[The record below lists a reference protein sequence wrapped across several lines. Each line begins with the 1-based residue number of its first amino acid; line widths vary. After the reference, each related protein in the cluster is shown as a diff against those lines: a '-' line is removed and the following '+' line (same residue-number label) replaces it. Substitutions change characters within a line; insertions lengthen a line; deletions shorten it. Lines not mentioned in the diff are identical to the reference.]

1 MARTETWFYCSV
13 DGCRRYHKHFKTKE
27 GLEHHAL
34 TVHNCEVLLEGD
46 WRTEIVDVDAGADAD
61 AAGSGGGWG
70 RGDAD
75 AASSGRAGGWSR
87 GGQWAVETLLQLAVG
102 GQEDG
107 HHGRGDA
114 DARGRAHGRLRSRS
128 RRRPS
133 LTQLTDAELIAEL
146 SRRLASSHR

>member
-13 DGCRRYHKHFKTKE
+13 DGCRRYHRHFKTKE
-27 GLEHHAL
+27 ALEHHAL

-61 AAGSGGGWG
+61 AASSGGGW
-70 RGDAD
+70 AQ
-75 AASSGRAGGWSR
+75 
-87 GGQWAVETLLQLAVG
+87 GGQWAVG
-102 GQEDG
+102 GQQYG

-128 RRRPS
+128 PRRPS
-133 LTQLTDAELIAEL
+133 LTQATDAELIAEL

>member
-1 MARTETWFYCSV
+1 MATTETWFYCSV
-13 DGCRRYHKHFKTKE
+13 DGCRRYHRHFKTKE
-27 GLEHHAL
+27 ALEHHAQ

-61 AAGSGGGWG
+61 AASSGGGW
-70 RGDAD
+70 A
-75 AASSGRAGGWSR
+75 R
-87 GGQWAVETLLQLAVG
+87 GGQWAVETPLQLAVG
-102 GQEDG
+102 GQQYG

-128 RRRPS
+128 PRRPS
-133 LTQLTDAELIAEL
+133 LTQAKDAELIAEL